1 MKNIFAS
8 KEGIQSRIRDGV
20 WCLEKEASAA
30 SLQCFKPAS
39 DIIAVHRIPIAFCGF
54 CALLNI
60 ARDFA
65 ICLLFC
71 LDSLGLRSPADSG

>member
-20 WCLEKEASAA
+20 WCREKGESAA
-30 SLQCFKPAS
+30 PLQCFKPAS
-39 DIIAVHRIPIAFCGF
+39 GIIAVHRIPIASCGF
-54 CALLNI
+54 CALLSM